1 MKKNELYN
9 DGLQPIIS
17 GLGTVRSK
25 MIEMGANN
33 IVSSFKIYIQ
43 ELKELLIALKDV
55 GLDINRKLKDPLYK
69 IFDDIKN
76 MNVEGKL
83 NELIEKIPTLSEMQS
98 SINSTINI
106 FKAIDFQEIFPE
118 IVTNILNLTSL
129 AEVLLKNDKI
139 SNLANQLPKVKDYLN
154 NYLNSFQSLEEM
166 ASKLAD
172 FNCPNCIGVLNS
184 TLYGIISKIDE
195 LITQFQSI
203 NTIFPSTS
211 EINSKLSNFK
221 SKFKELKYG
230 NKLNSV
236 AADLCSEINKFLN
249 NNELIEKMKEQA
261 ESINA
266 FFSDLNTTQLIK
278 EFNDYID
285 GLKKLYNSTKY
296 FNKAL
301 AEKLKESLYPVIEL
315 VKSRG
320 GQPILDKLSEL
331 PNLPQKLLDI
341 IKQLQ
346 SGEFQMDKITGIFD
360 KINSELDVSVLMK
373 PLLELL
379 TKLKTI
385 LENSL
390 SNGLV
395 ENVKEKVDNLQ
406 KMLDSNKYIKAL
418 NEYISSLNSYLNP
431 LVLQNKEKLE
441 KKIYPIVECIKT
453 INTTALKEQ
462 LMNLYTNFASGNWR
476 EIDNILS
483 ITDKIEKIK
492 ELFKNETL
500 KKVIAEKGTEKVM
513 KMFSDLKEK
522 ITAVT
527 GDFSKKIHVKLEKIR
542 DIIGGEGVIDAL
554 EEHINAIKSLAFDF
568 KDEENF
574 ENYKESLGNLVRALN
589 NVPCEELISSIFSAL
604 LEIKDEVF
612 GELMNILKIK
622 TSLEKLLNSKGLIS
636 DSFNKLLEELEP
648 EIKKLKSNE
657 KLAPII
663 KNLEE
668 LREEIKQKLN
678 ASHITETIEQ
688 YIDGLKNLKDK
699 LTVENIKKK
708 IERGLYTCDTEFI
721 WKLGKI
727 SEIET
732 IVNNII
738 DDFEKSKIKNII
750 DNLQKEATEEIKA
763 LIDNMKP
770 KIEKRKEKIQEKLK
784 EYLNDPRFEPLVTNL
799 KKFSDALE
807 ELKASFGKIKEME
820 KFKIFK
826 EKIDKLKK
834 VIKEIEQSMKII
846 QIKEIIYNLKNKI
859 KNLDFKGKLNELN

>member
-1 MKKNELYN
+1 M
-9 DGLQPIIS
+9 GL
-17 GLGTVRSK
+17 LEEMSK
-25 MIEMGANN
+25 LE
-33 IVSSFKIYIQ
+33 
-43 ELKELLIALKDV
+43 E
-55 GLDINRKLKDPLYK
+55 
-69 IFDDIKN
+69 
-76 MNVEGKL
+76 
-83 NELIEKIPTLSEMQS
+83 
-98 SINSTINI
+98 
-106 FKAIDFQEIFPE
+106 
-118 IVTNILNLTSL
+118 
-129 AEVLLKNDKI
+129 KI
-139 SNLANQLPKVKDYLN
+139 SN
-154 NYLNSFQSLEEM
+154 
-166 ASKLAD
+166 
-172 FNCPNCIGVLNS
+172 I
-184 TLYGIISKIDE
+184 
-195 LITQFQSI
+195 
-203 NTIFPSTS
+203 
-211 EINSKLSNFK
+211 
-221 SKFKELKYG
+221 
-230 NKLNSV
+230 
-236 AADLCSEINKFLN
+236 
-249 NNELIEKMKEQA
+249 
-261 ESINA
+261 
-266 FFSDLNTTQLIK
+266 
-278 EFNDYID
+278 
-285 GLKKLYNSTKY
+285 
-296 FNKAL
+296 
-301 AEKLKESLYPVIEL
+301 
-315 VKSRG
+315 
-320 GQPILDKLSEL
+320 
-331 PNLPQKLLDI
+331 
-341 IKQLQ
+341 
-346 SGEFQMDKITGIFD
+346 
-360 KINSELDVSVLMK
+360 
-373 PLLELL
+373 
-379 TKLKTI
+379 
-385 LENSL
+385 
-390 SNGLV
+390 
-395 ENVKEKVDNLQ
+395 
-406 KMLDSNKYIKAL
+406 
-418 NEYISSLNSYLNP
+418 
-431 LVLQNKEKLE
+431 
-441 KKIYPIVECIKT
+441 
-453 INTTALKEQ
+453 
-462 LMNLYTNFASGNWR
+462 
-476 EIDNILS
+476 
-483 ITDKIEKIK
+483 
-492 ELFKNETL
+492 
-500 KKVIAEKGTEKVM
+500 
-513 KMFSDLKEK
+513 
-522 ITAVT
+522 T
-527 GDFSKKIHVKLEKIR
+527 GDFGEEIKDSLKKIR
-542 DIIGGEGVIDAL
+542 DIIEGTGVIDAL

-648 EIKKLKSNE
+648 EIKKLKINE
-657 KLAPII
+657 KLAPIN

-699 LTVENIKKK
+699 MTVENIKKK

-859 KNLDFKGKLNELN
+859 KNLDFKGKLNELNEAKDKFMEEWAKYRDLESTALKIEYIFNQEKEIGKKQLEKAKKLSEQIKNKINSLNIEKLKKIIDEIEIKSNGITEIINKIDINAKIEKAITYYGKFEEIFKNFDEKEEEKKYKESLNDLKNKVKAILNQNVELDYVSDTIFNYFEITNLTVQITEAIILEYLYNPDKKEDNEITENFNEIFKVQIEEFKKSAQEIIKGSKIEEIINENDTIIDKIKILPKTVEKIKELTKKYEDKSPEKIQKEIFEELKNSIIGKELKERYEKLKEKYEELYDIINQVDLAQLEEIKGKINDSEKIEKIGVYIGIIKALNETSDHTYYSDSFDKATKFIKNAIKNIDFAEIINITNEVQGMNGTTIEKENAEKMKKLMDEIQSMYDSLPLLNIFGHFIDKKKRFLSQKGIKKQKRKKRRMKERTGELLCKIDHKFSSAKQIIIEQENNLQSNILQQTTEFVFSNNEIK